1 VKDISLQGESRLIV
15 DQRIVIRDNLT
26 HMNAESSHYTGLI
39 LVSGIDSPGITQ
51 ALFDTLAPF
60 AITVLD
66 IEQVVIRDRLILT
79 VLISLNPAHS
89 DAIEEDLQSCA
100 ERLTIDIATSF
111 QEQGQSSIAV
121 KTGLVH
127 VVALGNP
134 LPPTAIA
141 AIAAAIATQGGNIER
156 IQRTASYPI
165 TAIEFIVSGADQ
177 LSIRQCLAEVTISH
191 SVDIA
196 VSPGGLMRWAKKLI
210 VMDVDST
217 LIQQE
222 VIELLADKAGVQD
235 HVVAI
240 TDAAMRG
247 EIDFAES
254 LVARVALLKGLPES
268 VIAQVQSEIT
278 LTPGARTLVQ
288 TLHKLG
294 HSVALVSGGFTEVIK
309 PIADELQIMHLRANS
324 LEIADGLLTGK
335 VKGRI
340 IDRAGKASA
349 LKEFAA
355 IEGVTLEQTVAIGDG
370 ANDLDMISIA
380 GLGIAFNAKPSVRA
394 AADSSVSAP
403 YLDSVLYLLGITRED
418 VEEAGATRK

>member
-1 VKDISLQGESRLIV
+1 M
-15 DQRIVIRDNLT
+15 IRDNLAP
-26 HMNAESSHYTGLI
+26 MNAESSQYTGLI

-51 ALFDTLAPF
+51 ALFETLAPF
-60 AITVLD
+60 SITVVD

-79 VLISLNPAHS
+79 VLIALNPAHAQ
-89 DAIEEDLQSCA
+89 AIEEDLQSCA
-100 ERLTIDIATSF
+100 DRLSIDIATSF
-111 QEQGQSSIAV
+111 QEQGQSTIAA
-121 KTGLVH
+121 KSGLVH

-141 AIAAAIATQGGNIER
+141 AIAAAIASQGGNIER

-165 TAIEFIVSGADQ
+165 TAIEFLVSGADQ
-177 LSIRQCLAEVTISH
+177 LSIRQCLAEVTTSNN
-191 SVDIA
+191 VDIA
-196 VSPGGLMRWAKKLI
+196 VSPGGLMRWAKKLV

-222 VIELLADKAGVQD
+222 VIELLAAKAGVGDQ
-235 HVVAI
+235 VIAI
-240 TDAAMRG
+240 TDSAMRG

-254 LVARVALLKGLPES
+254 LIARVALLKGLPES
-268 VIAQVQSEIT
+268 VIEEVRKEIT

-294 HSVALVSGGFTEVIK
+294 HSVALVSGGFTEVIE
-309 PIADELQIMHLRANS
+309 PIAKDLQIAHVRANS
-324 LEIADGLLTGK
+324 LEVVDGALTGK
-335 VKGRI
+335 VKGAI
-340 IDRAGKASA
+340 IDRAAKATA
-349 LKEFAA
+349 LRDFAA
-355 IEGVTLEQTVAIGDG
+355 IEGVTLEQTIAIGDG

-380 GLGIAFNAKPSVRA
+380 GLGIAFNAKPAVKA

-403 YLDSVLYLLGITRED
+403 YLDSVLYLLGITREE